1 MCGGAGGAP
10 ALPPLLPLPP
20 APPAGGGQQAL
31 DRHQPPHTAA
41 LPPGGGQQ
49 ELQWLAAN
57 CPSSLQ
63 DPRLGVHKYVKV
75 NGVKLHYVEA
85 GSERDEHG
93 ELRPLMVGSRALNED
108 SWR

>member
-1 MCGGAGGAP
+1 MLLLSAVTVKLYSEDVGGGPVCGGAGGAP

-49 ELQWLAAN
+49 ELQWL
-57 CPSSLQ
+57 
-63 DPRLGVHKYVKV
+63 
-75 NGVKLHYVEA
+75 EA
-85 GSERDEHG
+85 LE
-93 ELRPLMVGSRALNED
+93 
-108 SWR
+108 